1 MKKVLVLGASGSL
14 GSRIHRSISNSYGT
28 YFNDTPMNK
37 LNLCYLDAL
46 NLNKFRELLKEIA
59 PDIVINCTGFT
70 NVDDC
75 EKFPEKSWI
84 LNCKLPTDIAE
95 ICKLNNVKFVHI
107 STDHYLN
114 ISNTKLLETGAI
126 SLVNQYSYAKYY
138 AEKMIMSINQNAIVI
153 RTNFFHFDLEN
164 PASFLD
170 KLIISSRNKV
180 ITQSYNDVWF
190 TPISTKTLV
199 LYLNKLLELN
209 FSGLINISS
218 NEVISKYDFHQAV
231 LDCLK
236 VSKDLHRPFSID
248 NVKLRALR
256 PKYMALDNRKLE
268 ETTRIKTPSIYD
280 MIAEEISSC

>member
-14 GSRIHRSISNSYGT
+14 GSRIHRSVSNSYGT
-28 YFNDTPMNK
+28 YFSGTPMNK

-114 ISNTKLLETGAI
+114 ISNTKLLETGVI

-164 PASFLD
+164 PVSFLD

-218 NEVISKYDFHQAV
+218 NEVISKYDFHQTV

-248 NVKLRALR
+248 DVKLRALR

-280 MIAEEISSC
+280 MIAEEI

>member
-59 PDIVINCTGFT
+59 PDVVINCTGFT

-75 EKFPEKSWI
+75 EKFPEKNWI
-84 LNCKLPTDIAE
+84 INCKLPADIAE

-114 ISNTKLLETGAI
+114 ILNTKLLETDEIG
-126 SLVNQYSYAKYY
+126 LVNQYSYAKYY
-138 AEKMIMSINQNAIVI
+138 AEKIIMSINQNAIVI

-164 PASFLD
+164 PTSFLD
-170 KLIISSRNKV
+170 KLIISSRNRV

-190 TPISTKTLV
+190 TPVSTKTLI

-218 NEVISKYDFHQAV
+218 NEVISKYDFHQTV

-248 NVKLRALR
+248 DVKLRALR
-256 PKYMALDNRKLE
+256 PKYMALDNKKLE

-280 MIAEEISSC
+280 MIVEEI